1 MYINTHKQI
10 HTLTEMGEEEVGLGE
25 LGSLM
30 ERPQHLRT

>member
-1 MYINTHKQI
+1 MQI
-10 HTLTEMGEEEVGLGE
+10 HTHTEMGEEEVELGE